1 VQGEQHLCEDPASEA
16 GDAERVLADIPKIGH
31 EFFDLTDDDFR
42 AELLDASTDNLIAQA
57 EGQDEPRTKGV
68 PASAKQGCGECVFRA

>member
-1 VQGEQHLCEDPASEA
+1 VNNTFVRTQPAKLGMLSEF
-16 GDAERVLADIPKIGH
+16 LADIPKIGH